1 MGPSSG
7 LVWLLK
13 SKIPMGCT
21 VHCGLNYG
29 KLKTRSRFDRGGG
42 GGGARIHKKLIA
54 NTKY

>member
-13 SKIPMGCT
+13 SNSPVGCN

-29 KLKTRSRFDRGGG
+29 EWKTRSRFDSGGG
-42 GGGARIHKKLIA
+42 GEFIKCRRLLV
-54 NTKY
+54 NN